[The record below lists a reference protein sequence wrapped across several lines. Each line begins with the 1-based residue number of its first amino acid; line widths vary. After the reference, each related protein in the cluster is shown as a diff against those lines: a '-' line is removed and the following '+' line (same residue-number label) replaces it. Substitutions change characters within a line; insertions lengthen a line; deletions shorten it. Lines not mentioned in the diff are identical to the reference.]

1 MTLIILAAVFA
12 VLGIAL
18 IHRVFYLLHAGKQLC
33 RTGR

>member
-18 IHRVFYLLHAGKQLC
+18 IVIVVTVHSFSQ
-33 RTGR
+33 